1 MGPGCRALATGGR
14 DEVQDRVLSRVPLFA
29 ELPPDRIHELAQV
42 VRRRTYHRGETI
54 FHKGDPG
61 NGLYIIA
68 SGQVKIVLP
77 SEMGE
82 EAMLAVLEAGE
93 FFGELA
99 LFDGLPRS
107 ATVVAVQN
115 AEVLVLHRDD
125 FLSFVSRNPEVV
137 TALFAALSR
146 RLRSADEMIE
156 DAIFLDVPGRLAKR
170 LLDLADKHGK
180 PAERGVAIDLKLT
193 QQDLAAMVG
202 ATRESVNKHLGWMR
216 DHGLIQLDRQ
226 RIVVLKPEDLRKR
239 IY

>member
-1 MGPGCRALATGGR
+1 MQERALRQVT
-14 DEVQDRVLSRVPLFA
+14 LFA
-29 ELPPDRIHELAQV
+29 ELPDDRLQELGQM

-61 NGLYIIA
+61 NGLYLITN
-68 SGQVKIVLP
+68 GQVKVLLP
-77 SEMGE
+77 SETGE
-82 EAMLAVLEAGE
+82 EAVLAVLEPGD

-107 ATVVAVQN
+107 ATVVAVTN
-115 AEVLVLHRDD
+115 AEMLILHRDD
-125 FLSFVSRNPEVV
+125 FLSFVARNPEVTV
-137 TALFAALSR
+137 ALFAVLSR
-146 RLRSADEMIE
+146 RLRATDELIE

-170 LLDLADKHGK
+170 LLDLADRHGRK
-180 PAERGVAIDLKLT
+180 TDLGVEIDLKLT

-216 DHGLIQLDRQ
+216 DHRLIQLDRQ
-226 RIVVLKPEDLRKR
+226 RIVLLRPEELRKR